1 MKKTLVSLLLALML
15 VMTCFAGVAEV
26 ELPPIPEQY
35 PMPIGDGSIPQLS
48 IYMGTEAGYEKAY
61 LTYDE
66 HVAVK
71 AWEEATGLDFTFV
84 HPPLN
89 DDGTFFLTTIASMD
103 LPDMWST
110 GSFSSYY
117 TGGVEGAIR
126 DGVLINLNDY
136 ITQYGYYY
144 LTEAHTNWDE
154 QAANNF
160 KTDSG
165 MYRFGA
171 ASQRVPVLG
180 MQHTGMVVR
189 GDLLDELDIDVPETI
204 DEVHDML
211 VALKDVEGIVVPLAL
226 EKLNSSY
233 YYSGDFLASWAGVTT
248 NGFMLDTEGKVT
260 YAQLQPEY
268 KEWLTMM
275 KSWAEEGLID
285 VDSTTRTH
293 SEAEALVTSGQ
304 AAMVAIGN
312 WETQEDI
319 AVGKA
324 GTNNE
329 DFELIGLTAPAR
341 DSASV
346 GQTNGFARPIVNGEN
361 GNYWGIST
369 TNPNPVESF
378 KAFDW
383 LYSYEGTELMVFGP
397 EKAIDQLHKDSGE
410 EVVIHWTNPDG
421 TRQFSDYILKNP
433 ELEYN
438 SIRYIYTIQSLSSE
452 YASEMEYMQYGE
464 PCNAQCWEAWT
475 KYADSSRHVPSTIS
489 LTADE
494 ATIRD
499 PIVTNVQTY
508 IWEKIYNIVFGD
520 DTVDNWD
527 SYVEQL
533 YSLGIED
540 AIKVV
545 QDATDRYNAR

>member
-26 ELPPIPEQY
+26 ELPPIPEKY
-35 PMPIGDGSIPQLS
+35 ELPIGDGSIPQLS

-61 LTYDE
+61 LTYDD
-66 HVAVK
+66 HVAIK
-71 AWEEATGLDFTFV
+71 EWEARTGLDFTFV

-89 DDGTFFLTTIASMD
+89 DDGTFFNTTIASQD

-110 GSFSSYY
+110 GSFTSYY

-126 DGVLINLNDY
+126 DGVLLHLNDY

-180 MQHTGMVVR
+180 QQHTGMVVR

-211 VALKDVEGIVVPLAL
+211 VAMKEVEGVKVPLAL

-233 YYSGDFLASWAGVTT
+233 YYNGDFLAAWAGVTT
-248 NGFMLDTEGKVT
+248 NGFMLDSEGKVT

-268 KEWLTMM
+268 KEWLAMM
-275 KSWAEEGLID
+275 QAWANEGLID

-293 SEAEALVTSGQ
+293 SDAEAMVTSGQ
-304 AAMVAIGN
+304 AVMCAIGN

-329 DFELIGLTAPAR
+329 DFVLIGLTAPAK
-341 DSASV
+341 DKDSV
-346 GQTNGFARPIVNGEN
+346 GETNGFARPIVNGEN

-369 TNPNPVESF
+369 TNPAPVESF
-378 KAFDW
+378 KAFDY

-397 EKAIDQLHKDSGE
+397 EKAIDQLHKDAGQ

-494 ATIRD
+494 ATVRD

-508 IWEKIYNIVFGD
+508 IWEKIYNIVFNGD
-520 DTVDNWD
+520 SIDNWD
-527 SYVEQL
+527 GYVEQL
-533 YSLGIED
+533 YNLGIED